1 MALPSTYVPEL
12 FRLPRWAL
20 MLGLPIFLASLVIG
34 VWVIDTA
41 AHRDRVVRNVKV
53 AGETVGGLTD
63 VALRARVEAIADR
76 VADTQIVIQTELGDA
91 TWVASDLGVSLNV
104 LNTFE
109 SVMSTRREGLINRP
123 LNWLSSLAS
132 TTSAKIDVEIDLP
145 TLEQALYG
153 NDRFERPPVEPST
166 RVALDLSL
174 IHI

>member
-1 MALPSTYVPEL
+1 MALPSSYVPEL

-20 MLGLPIFLASLVIG
+20 MLGLPIFLASLFVG

-76 VADTQIVIQTELGDA
+76 VAATQIVIQAALGDA

-123 LNWLSSLAS
+123 LNWL
-132 TTSAKIDVEIDLP
+132 
-145 TLEQALYG
+145 
-153 NDRFERPPVEPST
+153 
-166 RVALDLSL
+166 LSL